1 MPTKLSP
8 LRFYYSH
15 CDILSLDTVQLCI
28 RMFSGQT
35 RSKCLLIHKGTKSTH
50 SGFFKLLPLGT
61 VLRFDHVIM
70 AVMLNDLMNT
80 WSVVVPAVTDLGAWY
95 LAIPVKTKVKVKVT

>member
-1 MPTKLSP
+1 M
-8 LRFYYSH
+8 
-15 CDILSLDTVQLCI
+15 
-28 RMFSGQT
+28 
-35 RSKCLLIHKGTKSTH
+35 IHKSTKSTH
-50 SGFFKLLPLGT
+50 FGFFKLLPLGT

-70 AVMLNDLMNT
+70 AVMLDDLMNT